1 MPQSRA
7 AGALETFPI
16 ASCRERWLEFLL
28 LEHEILAPA
37 VDFAWT
43 GEDLLVRR
51 EAAAGRPLSDSRLPR
66 PWRAQLLLQ
75 LAAAAAFFASRGF
88 PLAEE
93 DLEAAVWEAPGGV
106 PRLWLTRTPASLRSP
121 AETPVSN
128 VLARALPRL
137 FSPAGVRMSPA
148 AARDL
153 FASLVARDA
162 ALKRGEHWVAEVLRT
177 FPDLSNPAA
186 APARERCYGLGSE
199 ALRSAAARAIAE
211 KARAILRGKAP
222 RVFEPGPSPLTPGGA
237 LRLVPPAQGA
247 ADAARRLR
255 GLAVPRDGRA
265 PLWIAVAPE
274 TWDPVSRR
282 AFEAARHS
290 LGEAVE
296 VAVVPDRL
304 SWPDTPAEWRRAI
317 WAPCGSLAG
326 SVRFYEWY
334 AEAAGREPD
343 RARALLRR
351 TLGSSGWAA
360 FVADP
365 TGDAPLPSAPSGV
378 GGEPGPPPRPPA
390 AGTSDPGRRVEILLE
405 EGRAALAVREAE
417 RWVRALPARPAE
429 AWFPLAA
436 RLAAAVAPP
445 LPTWLETIEAEREIA
460 GGLPLAA
467 KSRLERVVRAV
478 ETGVDERRRARLR
491 LAELAVMLGQPAE
504 AARRAAEWRR
514 AHPAAP
520 PGEAVRALRLGAVGL
535 SREGRS
541 DCALALLD
549 EAERLGAGLAVS
561 EIVETALA
569 RGRVFALGGRFD
581 EERAVYDSVRPL
593 ALGAGEEGVA
603 VRFLAQEARGLLDRR
618 EHARAIVRLEEAI
631 GAAAGDPAEG
641 AELHLDLAAARYHAG
656 DASGSEAALGQALAA
671 AASAGREDLA
681 RIARSNRVELLI
693 NRGAW
698 SEAESEI
705 AALEESARAEK
716 DSTRRL
722 VALHHRGRLA
732 LRRGFLSDA
741 ARDNAEALRLAAEI
755 GDRLEIGELWLEQ
768 GDRLLYEGNREGA
781 REAWEKAASA
791 PADRSDRDGAARE
804 RLSEMAWVDCGGP
817 SDQARRAAE
826 TLFSRDPYRAAEAV
840 ARWTRLFDGAAVPPA
855 LRERAVR
862 VLRESGGS
870 ELAARVFGA
879 AADHVPH
886 DALRQL
892 RGAVLAS
899 LAGETPQ
906 LDGALPRIG
915 IAGLALRDG
924 SGREVV
930 ALGQG
935 PAPEGTEWRPLE
947 TSEGPY
953 SVALWPS
960 PPPETASALALLLET
975 LLLRGGGR
983 ASTPDFSPA
992 WKRLGIVTADASMEE
1007 PYRRL
1012 ARFAPQAVTVLV
1024 LGESGSGKEAVARA
1038 IHALSRR
1045 AAGPFVPVN
1054 VAAIPSGVLE
1064 SELFGHARGAF
1075 SGADRERRG
1084 LLEEASGG
1092 TIFFDEIGDLALPL
1106 QSKLLRALQ
1115 ERELRRVGE
1124 NRARPID
1131 VRVVSATSRDL
1142 AREAEAGRF
1151 REDLYYRLHV
1161 ALIRLPALRERG
1173 RDALLLAR
1181 FFLERYAREYG
1192 RGDLRLAPESAAA
1205 IGAYAWPGNVRELQ
1219 NAMAQAAALCEPGGL
1234 VTVALL
1240 PEPVR
1245 PARLPAGAGARFGGY
1260 RAQVDAHRRDLIAD
1274 ALDRAGGNRSRA
1286 ARDLGLSRQALLYLI
1301 RELKVLER

>member
-365 TGDAPLPSAPSGV
+365 TGDAPLPSASSGV
-378 GGEPGPPPRPPA
+378 GGEAGPPPRPLA

-417 RWVRALPARPAE
+417 RWVRALPGRPAE

-467 KSRLERVVRAV
+467 RSRLERVVRAV

-603 VRFLAQEARGLLDRR
+603 ARFLAQEARGLLDRR

-631 GAAAGDPAEG
+631 GAAAGDPAER
-641 AELHLDLAAARYHAG
+641 AALHLDLAATRYHAG
-656 DASGSEAALGQALAA
+656 DASGSEAALGEALAA

-768 GDRLLYEGNREGA
+768 GDRLLYEGNRDGA

-862 VLRESGGS
+862 VLRESGRLGARGS
-870 ELAARVFGA
+870 RLRRGRRSRAARCAAPAPRCGPRVA
-879 AADHVPH
+879 RRRDAATRRRPAADRNRRPRRARRRGARGRCPGAGAGAGRDGVASAR
-886 DALRQL
+886 DE
-892 RGAVLAS
+892 RGAVLGRA
-899 LAGETPQ
+899 LAVATSGDGIRSCPPPRNPPPARRRARLDARLFAGVEAARHRDRGR
-906 LDGALPRIG
+906 LDGRA
-915 IAGLALRDG
+915 
-924 SGREVV
+924 V
-930 ALGQG
+930 
-935 PAPEGTEWRPLE
+935 PAAR
-947 TSEGPY
+947 
-953 SVALWPS
+953 
-960 PPPETASALALLLET
+960 
-975 LLLRGGGR
+975 R
-983 ASTPDFSPA
+983 ASRRSPSRSSCSA
-992 WKRLGIVTADASMEE
+992 NRAPA
-1007 PYRRL
+1007 RRRSR
-1012 ARFAPQAVTVLV
+1012 ARST
-1024 LGESGSGKEAVARA
+1024 R
-1038 IHALSRR
+1038 SRR
-1045 AAGPFVPVN
+1045 APRDRSCRSTSP
-1054 VAAIPSGVLE
+1054 AIPSALLE

-1075 SGADRERRG
+1075 TGADRERRG
-1084 LLEEASGG
+1084 LLEEAAGG
-1092 TIFFDEIGDLALPL
+1092 TIFFDEIGDLALAAAVEAPA
-1106 QSKLLRALQ
+1106 RAPGAGDPPRR
-1115 ERELRRVGE
+1115 REPRAPDR
-1124 NRARPID
+1124 RARRLGD
-1131 VRVVSATSRDL
+1131 V
-1142 AREAEAGRF
+1142 ARPGPGGGGGAIPRGP
-1151 REDLYYRLHV
+1151 L
-1161 ALIRLPALRERG
+1161 LPASRG
-1173 RDALLLAR
+1173 AHPAPGAAR
-1181 FFLERYAREYG
+1181 ARAATRCCW
-1192 RGDLRLAPESAAA
+1192 RGTSSSVTRANTAAATVRLSPEAAAA

-1219 NAMAQAAALCEPGGL
+1219 NAMAAGRRALRGRRPRRRS
-1234 VTVALL
+1234 ALL
-1240 PEPVR
+1240 PEAGAAGAAPAAPGR
-1245 PARLPAGAGARFGGY
+1245 PATTARAWMRTAGT
-1260 RAQVDAHRRDLIAD
+1260 
-1274 ALDRAGGNRSRA
+1274 
-1286 ARDLGLSRQALLYLI
+1286 
-1301 RELKVLER
+1301 